1 MAKISE
7 VIEKLE
13 KIAPLETQ
21 EEWDNSG
28 WQINLGIKNTKKIML
43 ALNVTQDVLKQAAN
57 QMKHA
62 GISLRSLHFRLY
74 KRSVDARKKND
85 VRII

>member
-43 ALNVTQDVLKQAAN
+43 ALNVTQDVLKQAIEQKCDLIIFN
-57 QMKHA
+57 
-62 GISLRSLHFRLY
+62 LY
-74 KRSVDARKKND
+74 K
-85 VRII
+85 